1 MDPGEPYSSIF
12 LDILLPWN
20 YNVLFGI
27 FLMLVLLILSALISG
42 SEVAYF
48 SLSPQDKK
56 TLEDES
62 SKASQRTLELL
73 KKPKTLLATILI
85 GNNLVNVAIIILSS
99 LLMEMLFNFEG
110 REVLAFIIQVVAV
123 TLIILLVGEISPKVY
138 ATKNAMRMAKLM
150 GSTLTI
156 MSKLFYPLARVLVVS
171 TRKIDQRAKENQDSG
186 SLITADE
193 LNHALELTTDI
204 NTGVD
209 EKRIL
214 SGIVRFG
221 STEVRQVMTPRI
233 DVICFD
239 TNTSFGELQ
248 KHIVE
253 HGYSRIP
260 IYEESFDQVIGI
272 LYVKDLLNHLHAP
285 DDFDW
290 KPLLRNPSFVTEN
303 KKLDDLLRDFQDDK
317 NHMAVVVDEYG
328 GSSGL
333 ITLEDIIEEI
343 VGDISDEFDD
353 EDLIYTKIDE
363 YNFVFEGKAALID
376 VYRVLEISGEKF
388 ESAKGDSDSLAG
400 FILELSGKIPQ
411 KNERIRFE
419 NYLFTI
425 EAADKRRVKRVK
437 VTIEQEEEG
446 K

>member
-1 MDPGEPYSSIF
+1 MDPGEPYSSIY
-12 LDILLPWN
+12 LDLLLPWN
-20 YNVLFGI
+20 FNVLIGI
-27 FLMLVLLILSALISG
+27 FIMLILLLLSALISG
-42 SEVAYF
+42 SEVAYY

-56 TLEDES
+56 TLEEDS
-62 SKASQRTLELL
+62 SKSSQRVLELL

-99 LLMEMLFNFEG
+99 LLMKMLFNFEG
-110 REVLAFIIQVVAV
+110 SELLGFIIQVVAV
-123 TLIILLVGEISPKVY
+123 TLIILMVGEISPKVY
-138 ATKNAMRMAKLM
+138 ATKNAMRLALIM
-150 GSTLTI
+150 GSALTF
-156 MSKLFYPLARVLVVS
+156 MSKLFYPLTRVLVVG
-171 TRKIDQRAKENQDSG
+171 TRKIDQRAKEQNDSG
-186 SLITADE
+186 NFITADE
-193 LNHALELTTDI
+193 LNHALELTTD
-204 NTGVD
+204 NTTGAD

-214 SGIVRFG
+214 SGIVKFG

-239 TNTSFGELQ
+239 TKTTYKQLQ
-248 KHIVE
+248 TEIVE
-253 HGYSRIP
+253 HGFSRIP
-260 IYEESFDQVIGI
+260 IFEDSFDNVVGI

-303 KKLDDLLRDFQDDK
+303 KKLDDLLREFQDDK

-328 GSSGL
+328 GSSGV
-333 ITLEDIIEEI
+333 ISLEDIIEEI
-343 VGDISDEFDD
+343 VGEISDEFDD
-353 EDLIYTKIDE
+353 EDLIYTKIDQNN
-363 YNFVFEGKAALID
+363 YVFEGKAALID
-376 VYRVLEISGEKF
+376 VYRVLDITGEKF
-388 ESAKGDSDSLAG
+388 EAAKGDSDSLAG

-419 NYLFTI
+419 HYLFTI

-437 VTIEQEEEG
+437 VTMQEES